1 MAVEDCESA
10 KHRAIRELI
19 LSRIELEFL
28 RIKKR
33 MDSKGSVLFSL
44 LRDAL
49 SEMHYFRQIVN
60 LTAMLLA
67 LLEQIQ
73 YNLSAATICGRRLA
87 FSRST
92 ENFCLYRNPA
102 REIYE
107 KEGEANADD

>member
-1 MAVEDCESA
+1 MGICP
-10 KHRAIRELI
+10 L
-19 LSRIELEFL
+19 
-28 RIKKR
+28 
-33 MDSKGSVLFSL
+33 SL

-92 ENFCLYRNPA
+92 ENFCLYRNPS